1 VRTHLLTVGERNLGN
16 NGRVT
21 THRERGPD
29 AAEWATPTPSAP
41 AIPPAR
47 RVGGDGGDG
56 ARADGLNGAAA
67 PRPPDDAGRHGG
79 WRRVDGV
86 DGGDGSRTARA
97 NGGAAH
103 RAGDMTEVA
112 LPAGGELV
120 ARAAVDDADVA
131 PPTSG
136 VTRRT
141 TIVLRYL
148 LGRLA
153 VDHLRRLTRWAWLVP
168 VLGLFLLLVRPRWI
182 GMAVFVL
189 GVLLLGARAV
199 AAIALDRLSLAHRFR
214 SSEHD
219 LRSAVE
225 AGKASLR
232 VELRRAGLPSRSWH
246 LPVFALR
253 LARGSARADTRSRLR
268 QVDVDRVLPR
278 AQLDRALRALD
289 DATDG

>member
-29 AAEWATPTPSAP
+29 AVEWATSPPSVP

-56 ARADGLNGAAA
+56 PGADAGPGGV
-67 PRPPDDAGRHGG
+67 PDDARRHGG

-199 AAIALDRLSLAHRFR
+199 AAIVLDRLSLAHRFR
-214 SSEHD
+214 SCEHD

-268 QVDVDRVLPR
+268 RVDIDRVLPR

>member
-1 VRTHLLTVGERNLGN
+1 
-16 NGRVT
+16 
-21 THRERGPD
+21 
-29 AAEWATPTPSAP
+29 
-41 AIPPAR
+41 
-47 RVGGDGGDG
+47 
-56 ARADGLNGAAA
+56 
-67 PRPPDDAGRHGG
+67 
-79 WRRVDGV
+79 VDGV

-103 RAGDMTEVA
+103 RAGDKTEVA
-112 LPAGGELV
+112 LPAGGDLV
-120 ARAAVDDADVA
+120 ARVAADDADVA

-199 AAIALDRLSLAHRFR
+199 AAIVLDRLSLAHRFR
-214 SSEHD
+214 SCEHD

-268 QVDVDRVLPR
+268 RVDIDRVLPR